1 MIQTLALYLTNYQTL
16 RLEDIFQEARTDH
29 GSANLDGDGHESRM
43 MHGVKISRDTLS
55 GEIKIYNPRGKD
67 YDEELTSDEYLIF
80 NQGWRKGVYRMVL
93 QVYKKR
99 LDIIEKRIPELLNN
113 KKSLLALKDR
123 RTGLMQKYYK
133 ITQKLNQLK

>member
-1 MIQTLALYLTNYQTL
+1 MGLYLTNYQTL
-16 RLEDIFQEARTDH
+16 RLEDIFQEARTDF
-29 GSANLDGDGHESRM
+29 GSANLDGEGHESCM

-55 GEIKIYNPRGKD
+55 GEIKIFNPRGKD
-67 YDEELTSDEYLIF
+67 YDEELTSEEYLIF
-80 NQGWRKGVYRMVL
+80 SQGWRKGVYRLVL
-93 QVYKKR
+93 QVYRQR

-113 KKSLLALKDR
+113 KKSLLALKER

>member
-1 MIQTLALYLTNYQTL
+1 M
-16 RLEDIFQEARTDH
+16 RLEDIFQEARTDF
-29 GSANLDGDGHESRM
+29 GSANLDGEGHESCM

-55 GEIKIYNPRGKD
+55 GEIKIFNPRGKD
-67 YDEELTSDEYLIF
+67 YDEELTSEEYLIF
-80 NQGWRKGVYRMVL
+80 SQGWRKGVYRLVL
-93 QVYKKR
+93 QVYRQR

-113 KKSLLALKDR
+113 KKSLLALKER